1 MVYYIMISLADS
13 RRCRRQRR
21 DTILNGRPV
30 PFNVGRPAS
39 CNSCSNREEWRR
51 SIEIADV
58 LAPGEI
64 QRLRHIAER
73 AGFVDGRISNPHNRT
88 KNNLQA
94 DEADARCREASPL
107 ARQALDR
114 NETIGNFAFPK
125 RIAPP
130 LLFRER
136 PGKS

>member
-1 MVYYIMISLADS
+1 MFYYIMISLADS

-30 PFNVGRPAS
+30 PFNVERSAS
-39 CNSCSNREEWRR
+39 CNSCSNREEWRT

-58 LAPGEI
+58 L
-64 QRLRHIAER
+64 AER

-130 LLFRER
+130 LLSRER